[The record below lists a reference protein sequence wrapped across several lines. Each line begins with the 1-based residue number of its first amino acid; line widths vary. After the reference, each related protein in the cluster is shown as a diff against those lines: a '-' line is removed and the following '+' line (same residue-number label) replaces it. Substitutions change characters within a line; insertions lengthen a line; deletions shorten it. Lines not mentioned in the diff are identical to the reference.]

1 MWKLGDLLFQTWW
14 EYKLG
19 ENLVFLLQNIVK
31 TWWPRLELGQ
41 TINLVNFLIK
51 NKTYWWPDVF
61 YYVQTWWKLNGPF
74 RNLLNTPGETK
85 KPTEWER
92 FVPDIVDAVIAY
104 LLNIQIDPHLYSWL
118 FEAGAAT
125 GPQRNNF
132 FHSNHVK
139 HI

>member
-1 MWKLGDLLFQTWW
+1 M
-14 EYKLG
+14 
-19 ENLVFLLQNIVK
+19 
-31 TWWPRLELGQ
+31 
-41 TINLVNFLIK
+41 
-51 NKTYWWPDVF
+51 F
-61 YYVQTWWKLNGPF
+61 YYVQTWGKLNGPF

-118 FEAGAAT
+118 FEAKAAT

-132 FHSNHVK
+132 FSLK
-139 HI
+139 PCKTHISVFQLWGNSQNTYLTVGMSSSQTDPILAT

>member
-1 MWKLGDLLFQTWW
+1 M
-14 EYKLG
+14 
-19 ENLVFLLQNIVK
+19 
-31 TWWPRLELGQ
+31 
-41 TINLVNFLIK
+41 
-51 NKTYWWPDVF
+51 F
-61 YYVQTWWKLNGPF
+61 YYVQTRWKLNGPF

-85 KPTEWER
+85 KPTELER

-104 LLNIQIDPHLYSWL
+104 FLNIQINPHLYSWL

-125 GPQRNNF
+125 GPQRNIF